1 MGHNAT
7 RGTTRVLAFAAAAAC
22 LFPMWTWNQA
32 NAALPSTLA
41 PHVPGRI
48 IVSFKST
55 ANTADRIGS
64 FRRHNS
70 TAHRSLHTRGV
81 NTELVTLPAGVTVEQ
96 ALATYRA
103 DPTVRSAEPDYLL
116 TQQAVADDPYYT
128 SGQQWDMYGD
138 ATAPRNAAGTGAAEA
153 WDAGDTGS
161 SSVVIGVLD
170 EGIDIDHPDL
180 SANIWTNPGETPRD
194 GLDNDGNGFID
205 DVNGWDFLNGDN
217 TVYDG
222 LDTSTTPATFDPIVD
237 AHGTHVAGTI
247 GAEGGNAEGVAGV
260 NWNVKIISAKFLDPV
275 FGGTVS
281 DAIAAI
287 NYLVDL
293 KVNHSVNLRAINNSW
308 GGTSFS
314 QSLLD
319 AINAAGDAGILF
331 VVAAGNDAANHGT
344 ASHYPSDY
352 QCTNGGTRGWDCV
365 VSVAAT
371 DSTGNLATYSD
382 YGATA
387 VDLGA
392 PGSGIVSTLPGSRYG
407 SLSGTSMA
415 APHVTGA
422 IALCAS
428 INGTLTPAQIRNIIM
443 GTTTANLSLATKTV
457 TSGRLDIGSMA
468 SACHAGGVATQPGRT
483 TAPTVVVG
491 NRTMAV
497 SWTAPAD
504 NGAAITD
511 YTVSMATNPLGTF
524 TAVAAGDCA
533 THPLTATSCTV
544 TGLTPGVRYWFQ
556 VSATNSAGT
565 GRPSPTSLSRKALGS
580 PSAPATITSAGNRR
594 ITGNRTFKWTIAA
607 NNGVTLTRYEYRW
620 KAHSAASFGAWTSTV
635 LRRSILLTGLTKGV
649 SYDFEVRAVNGLG
662 DGATASVTI
671 TH

>member
-1 MGHNAT
+1 MGLNAT
-7 RGTTRVLAFAAAAAC
+7 RGTTRVVAFATAAAC
-22 LFPMWTWNQA
+22 LLPLWGPNPA
-32 NAALPSTLA
+32 SAAPAATLA

-64 FRRHNS
+64 FRRHGS
-70 TAHRSLHTRGV
+70 AQHRSLQSHGV
-81 NTELVTLPAGVTVEQ
+81 VTEVVTLPADVTVEQ

-116 TQQAVADDPYYT
+116 TQQAVADDPRFL

-138 ATAPRNAAGTGAAEA
+138 ATAPYNSAGTGAAEA

-161 SSVVIGVLD
+161 SDVVVGVID

-180 SANIWTNPGETPRD
+180 AANIWTNPDETAGND
-194 GLDNDGNGFID
+194 IDDDNNGYTD
-205 DVNGWDFLNGDN
+205 DVNGWDFLNDDN

-222 LDTSTTPATFDPIVD
+222 IDPAATPSFDPSID

-247 GAEGGNAEGVAGV
+247 GAEGGNAEGVSGV
-260 NWNVKIISAKFLDPV
+260 NWNVKIIPAKFLDDTGV
-275 FGGTVS
+275 GTVS
-281 DAIAAI
+281 TAILAI

-293 KVNHSVNLRAINNSW
+293 KVNGGVNLRVINSSW

-314 QSLLD
+314 QSMLD

-331 VVAAGNDAANHGT
+331 VAAAGNSIHNHAT
-344 ASHYPSDY
+344 SPDYPSDY
-352 QCTNGGTRGWDCV
+352 QCTNGGTRGWDCII
-365 VSVAAT
+365 SVAAT
-371 DSTGNLATYSD
+371 DIGGNLAWYSD

-407 SLSGTSMA
+407 VLSGTSMA

-422 IALCAS
+422 VALCAS
-428 INGTLTPAQIRNIIM
+428 INASLGAAAIRSLIM
-443 GTTTANLSLATKTV
+443 GTTTPASSLATKTV
-457 TSGRLDIGSMA
+457 TGGRLDIGFMA
-468 SACHAGGVATQPGRT
+468 SACHSGAVPSRPGRSA
-483 TAPTVVVG
+483 APGVVVG
-491 NRTMAV
+491 DRTMTI

-511 YTVSMATNPLGTF
+511 YTVSMATSPVGTF
-524 TAVAAGDCA
+524 TAVAVGTCA
-533 THPLTATSCTV
+533 IHPLTSTSCTV
-544 TGLTPGVRYWFQ
+544 SGLSPKVRYWFQ
-556 VSATNSAGT
+556 VSATNSAGA
-565 GRPSPTSLSRKALGS
+565 GRPSPASLGRKALGT
-580 PSAPATITSAGNRR
+580 PGAPATISSLGSRKFVGT
-594 ITGNRTFKWTIAA
+594 RTFKWTTA
-607 NNGVTLTRYEYRW
+607 NNNGSTVLRYEYRW
-620 KAHSAASFGAWTSTV
+620 KAHTAATFSAWTSTV
-635 LRRSILLTGLTKGV
+635 LRKSVILTGLTKGV
-649 SYDFEVRAVNGLG
+649 AYDIEVRAVNALG
-662 DGATASVTI
+662 DGATKAATI